1 MAKHIY
7 QKGNG
12 NIAYTLE
19 LDKAYQLEEVR
30 LHLSAA
36 GGANSFTVTLD
47 SSAGEE
53 YDVVFTG
60 ATTDMTAATDVLW
73 QPTRPEWINAGDGLT
88 FAWTNASSLQ
98 WGLEIIYR

>member
-7 QKGNG
+7 QKGDG
-12 NIAYTLE
+12 NIDYTLE

-47 SSAGEE
+47 SAAGTE
-53 YDVVFTG
+53 YDTVLNTQ
-60 ATTDMTAATDVLW
+60 DMTAAADEHW
-73 QPTRPEWINAGDGLT
+73 QPTRPLWITAGDGLV
-88 FAWTNASSLQ
+88 FAWTNASGYA